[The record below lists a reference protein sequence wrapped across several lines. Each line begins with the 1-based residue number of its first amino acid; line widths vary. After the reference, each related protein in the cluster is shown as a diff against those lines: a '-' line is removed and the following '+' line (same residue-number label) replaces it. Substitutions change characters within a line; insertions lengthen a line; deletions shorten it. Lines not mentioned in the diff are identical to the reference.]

1 MRDHDR
7 SEENMGFRLIHAG
20 KRSGLSV
27 QDGDSGFSL
36 IELLIVTAI
45 LLILASAVMPLSRVT
60 AQRGREVELRRA
72 LREIRTAI
80 DEHKDAVD
88 LGLIGGAAV
97 QAGSQGYPASLEI
110 LVDGVEVLN
119 DASGGKLR
127 FLRRIPSDP
136 MTQGVDWGLRAYQD
150 EPGSARWSGDNVY
163 DVYSRSQ
170 ATALDG
176 TNYSEW

>member
-1 MRDHDR
+1 MGDHDR

-20 KRSGLSV
+20 NRSGLSV
-27 QDGDSGFSL
+27 QDGDSGFSF

-88 LGLIGGAAV
+88 LGLIGGATV

-119 DASGGKLR
+119 DAGRGLGAAGLSGRAWFRSLEWRQCLR
-127 FLRRIPSDP
+127 CLLTI
-136 MTQGVDWGLRAYQD
+136 
-150 EPGSARWSGDNVY
+150 SGDRAGW
-163 DVYSRSQ
+163 DE
-170 ATALDG
+170 L
-176 TNYSEW
+176 